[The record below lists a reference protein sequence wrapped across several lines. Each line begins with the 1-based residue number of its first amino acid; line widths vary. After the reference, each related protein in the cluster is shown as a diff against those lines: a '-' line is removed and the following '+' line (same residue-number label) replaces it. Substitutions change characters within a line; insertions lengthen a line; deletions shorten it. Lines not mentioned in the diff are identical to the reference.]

1 MSALLE
7 ERTADLERRTDRL
20 EILFDRFMEQTTAI
34 LKEMKEEAARDR
46 AEAARA
52 RAEDRAEAAR
62 AREKDRAEAAEARKK
77 DRAEAARE
85 RKEDRAEA
93 AEARGKDR
101 KEWNRRWGELANRM
115 GTVVE
120 DVIAPSIRRMAREE
134 LGCGDESLFCPR
146 ISVVRSDDRH
156 YRREF
161 DALYVGTGAVL
172 LNETKTTA
180 RSEDARAFVG
190 FLERNEFALYFPEY
204 RDLPIVPVFSSLS
217 LTENLVRYLTRNG
230 VYAVA
235 MGNEAMQVLNLKS
248 VRERRQNREQAG

>member
-52 RAEDRAEAAR
+52 RAEDRAEATRARKEDRAEAAR
-62 AREKDRAEAAEARKK
+62 AREKDRAEADEARK
-77 DRAEAARE
+77 
-85 RKEDRAEA
+85 
-93 AEARGKDR
+93 KDR

-120 DVIAPSIRRMAREE
+120 DIIAPSIRRMAREE

-190 FLERNEFALYFPEY
+190 FLERDEFALYFPEY

>member
-7 ERTADLERRTDRL
+7 ERTADLGRRTDRL

-52 RAEDRAEAAR
+52 REEDRAEAAR
-62 AREKDRAEAAEARKK
+62 AQ
-77 DRAEAARE
+77 AEAARARE
-85 RKEDRAEA
+85 ENRTEA
-93 AEARGKDR
+93 DEARKKDR

-120 DVIAPSIRRMAREE
+120 DIIAPSIRRMAREE

>member
-7 ERTADLERRTDRL
+7 ERTADVERRTDRL

-52 RAEDRAEAAR
+52 RA
-62 AREKDRAEAAEARKK
+62 
-77 DRAEAARE
+77 
-85 RKEDRAEA
+85 EDRAEA

-134 LGCGDESLFCPR
+134 LGCGDELLFCPR
-146 ISVVRSDDRH
+146 ISVVSSDDRH

-161 DALYVGTGAVL
+161 DALYVGAA
-172 LNETKTTA
+172 TTR
-180 RSEDARAFVG
+180 RSRASGQARA
-190 FLERNEFALYFPEY
+190 N
-204 RDLPIVPVFSSLS
+204 
-217 LTENLVRYLTRNG
+217 RYARLRRPTTTR
-230 VYAVA
+230 AP
-235 MGNEAMQVLNLKS
+235 MH
-248 VRERRQNREQAG
+248 RRV

>member
-1 MSALLE
+1 MSVLLE

-52 RAEDRAEAAR
+52 REKDRAEAAR
-62 AREKDRAEAAEARKK
+62 AREENRAEAAEARK
-77 DRAEAARE
+77 
-85 RKEDRAEA
+85 
-93 AEARGKDR
+93 KDR

-190 FLERNEFALYFPEY
+190 FLERDEFALYFPEY
-204 RDLPIVPVFSSLS
+204 RDLPIVAVFSSLS
-217 LTENLVRYLTRNG
+217 LTESVVRYLTRNG

-235 MGNEAMQVLNLKS
+235 MGDEAMQVLNLKP
-248 VRERRQNREQAG
+248 VQERRQSREQAS